1 MHSHPFFLFVFQ
13 FYTVL
18 FICCVAMTDR
28 LLCRVA
34 IPPPDYASVH
44 SFCDQYRMC
53 LSALES
59 SQPDI
64 TLQLQLAAQDRIDSY
79 AHAQEAQMVAFA
91 V

>member
-1 MHSHPFFLFVFQ
+1 
-13 FYTVL
+13 
-18 FICCVAMTDR
+18 
-28 LLCRVA
+28 
-34 IPPPDYASVH
+34 
-44 SFCDQYRMC
+44 MC